1 MISSLENGPTEED
14 LELLLGGYNKEE
26 EILFVDLREESDELD
41 KVYYQENSNFLNPVS
56 YMKRIGDEQNQDA
69 PDKLKKRRVKSK
81 KTRPRRKKSKLKDD
95 SDKLSIDS
103 DEFVVPDDEVIPPD
117 WEYNFEKPIVCQNV
131 TFYNKVDNILTE
143 KLECNDSSL
152 DEDFFNNC
160 EINEG
165 GFKGRKRKNGMIGI
179 DIDKEYID
187 DKDNTALIVESHLLK
202 DDIDDEDQV
211 IFVDRNLNSFIKQ
224 VDKNKTIDEV
234 RTNDSEPVIVES
246 DEFIINTEI
255 FNYGIFNIYFKMMDI
270 IEDFENYNNFQC
282 FSESSFKLEGKDI
295 STLLIV
301 FKSIDIEFSS
311 FSNNS
316 NSSCSSGNI
325 SNNNIGSF
333 DLIQSYLD
341 LFYNNILNS
350 SKETQNFN
358 STFLKELHFEMIGF
372 IESKFDEIVQLNPS
386 EWNYKVL
393 FLFLRII
400 GLTLFVEHLLIHT
413 IKIEKTSESKISN
426 LNEEFSVFFV
436 NENILNKNNVSKILR
451 QILKKMLDHLL
462 NLTLK
467 ENLNGNISS
476 IHCILILTLF
486 INFKV
491 SGDLIFTYISEK
503 YIKDLN
509 ITFDFFLIYYYAMII
524 YSNFTDLKFDISKL
538 FAKFIFD
545 LKGNSSNKNE
555 CLNHYYL
562 LNEYLKSVNVYQLN
576 NINCKNKFE
585 SLLYCLSDSNFF
597 YNINKE
603 NEVNICLSLFS
614 IDKLNSEI
622 FYSNLPLNNLK
633 LKEIHHN
640 MRCFDKKLRN
650 ILFLKSGKDEEHCKN
665 YEKMKNNLILPI
677 NFKEINLLELTEE
690 IYFNLLNLL
699 VNLIKNI
706 NELNLLLKFLHMH
719 FDIGKASN
727 ISKNDIIM
735 HYLVYNTLFIVL
747 LLNSNLFEFEIPII
761 NLYYTYL
768 EENDQINNFL
778 LTEMVLDNENTENNH
793 LSEKIKLNK
802 NYKLLIQTLLGSSK
816 FGIQIELK
824 FHIDML
830 YNIITLIE
838 PLAENK
844 YIFEYLKQINNL
856 KLNELFY
863 YNSNKIIPQNIPNN
877 YLLNSNE
884 LILHSKLISN
894 FNSNIL
900 FAHVINTGIELLPN
914 ACKINV
920 DIKQNEL
927 LIRLIIYFKI
937 IIEEKLDI
945 YFESINKLSDV
956 ELDKPFINFIDEIF
970 NLINNLS
977 ILLVW
982 NFLEINDTTAFEFLI
997 YYFGLISDK
1006 LFYYIK
1012 YYKNGQNNKGKQI
1025 CELFIFHMYRNLG
1038 GFILRFFNKFKEN
1051 IKIECEIYSF
1061 MIVFYLLMFNINHF
1075 NFKSYY
1081 KEYLK
1086 IEKEIFEK
1094 IQILNINKFGIPE
1107 INNKRNVIGKLKN
1120 FHFINYYIK
1129 KKICNNLNSIY
1140 KLVGVISNE
1149 WKSKINKIL
1158 DYIEFI
1164 DLSNLKESSDSE
1176 SIKFNIND
1184 LILELYFDYYISNLD
1199 CEILQIINKKVI
1211 NYSINLYSTKNIY
1224 GLLINFI
1231 LKGIHEK
1238 NNNSNMELILNWNHI
1253 NNSIK
1258 GYINQLKN
1266 DLLINIWINYDFIQM
1281 FMIPSSFSC
1290 RFIYMRIHFWI
1301 NILSIPLSKMLIN
1314 SNEDFNNVRI
1324 TLEYPMKYFK
1334 KLLIIKDFNIFKENI
1349 INFSINFIIDSVRLI
1364 QLSYFKIILKMFISK
1379 IQKNNTLHNLE
1390 FEEFT
1395 KFIFKLITYMK
1406 LISNKTKLELESN
1419 HVNNQ
1424 FKIDNNTKCDIIDI
1438 ISLLIS
1444 YLNQVSEAV
1453 HDFLVIRQEFIQNN
1467 NNDNN
1472 NNNDFKIDDKPIQ
1485 QINYE
1490 LLKKKTEWIN
1500 YFIYSS
1506 NLNYSDHSENIT
1518 KFNILEY
1525 ILNHNNKYSLSIEFQ
1540 KLPKIFQYIKKETSK
1555 MTIHKLQF
1563 FNNLTFSDCT
1573 FSNTNTIQ
1581 LF

>member
-486 INFKV
+486 INFK
-491 SGDLIFTYISEK
+491 
-503 YIKDLN
+503 
-509 ITFDFFLIYYYAMII
+509 
-524 YSNFTDLKFDISKL
+524 FDISKL

-884 LILHSKLISN
+884 LILHSKLIN
-894 FNSNIL
+894 
-900 FAHVINTGIELLPN
+900 
-914 ACKINV
+914 
-920 DIKQNEL
+920 
-927 LIRLIIYFKI
+927 
-937 IIEEKLDI
+937 
-945 YFESINKLSDV
+945 
-956 ELDKPFINFIDEIF
+956 
-970 NLINNLS
+970 
-977 ILLVW
+977 
-982 NFLEINDTTAFEFLI
+982 
-997 YYFGLISDK
+997 
-1006 LFYYIK
+1006 
-1012 YYKNGQNNKGKQI
+1012 
-1025 CELFIFHMYRNLG
+1025 
-1038 GFILRFFNKFKEN
+1038 
-1051 IKIECEIYSF
+1051 
-1061 MIVFYLLMFNINHF
+1061 
-1075 NFKSYY
+1075 
-1081 KEYLK
+1081 
-1086 IEKEIFEK
+1086 
-1094 IQILNINKFGIPE
+1094 
-1107 INNKRNVIGKLKN
+1107 
-1120 FHFINYYIK
+1120 
-1129 KKICNNLNSIY
+1129 
-1140 KLVGVISNE
+1140 
-1149 WKSKINKIL
+1149 
-1158 DYIEFI
+1158 YIEFI

-1490 LLKKKTEWIN
+1490 LLKRKLSGLIIS
-1500 YFIYSS
+1500 FIPV
-1506 NLNYSDHSENIT
+1506 I
-1518 KFNILEY
+1518 
-1525 ILNHNNKYSLSIEFQ
+1525 
-1540 KLPKIFQYIKKETSK
+1540 
-1555 MTIHKLQF
+1555 
-1563 FNNLTFSDCT
+1563 
-1573 FSNTNTIQ
+1573 
-1581 LF
+1581 